1 MSDSNYH
8 VNLKKTTLNFEKR
21 WKLFSTVNCIFHLH
35 KFLITMSLQKQFIKS
50 KNVCKVTFTL
60 PKEAANGAADV
71 QLVGDFNNWDKKKA
85 IPMKV
90 KNGEYLTTLELDS
103 GKEYQFR
110 YLIGGDTWENDW
122 AADKYVTTPF
132 GIDNSVVVVQPEKG

>member
-1 MSDSNYH
+1 
-8 VNLKKTTLNFEKR
+8 
-21 WKLFSTVNCIFHLH
+21 
-35 KFLITMSLQKQFIKS
+35 MSLQKQFIKA
-50 KNVCKVTFTL
+50 KNACKVTFSL
-60 PKEAANGAADV
+60 PKEAANGAVDV

-90 KNGEYLTTLELDS
+90 KNGEYLTTLELDA